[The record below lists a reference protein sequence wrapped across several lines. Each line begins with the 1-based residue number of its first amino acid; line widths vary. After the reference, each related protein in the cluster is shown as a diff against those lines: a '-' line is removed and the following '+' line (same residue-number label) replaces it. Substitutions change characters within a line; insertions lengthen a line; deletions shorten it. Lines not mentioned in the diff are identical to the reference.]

1 MVTVSHVVRK
11 MVSRKPFLQEAM
23 YRGIIS
29 YGSLAKQLRAEI
41 EEELDKEVKLFAII
55 MALRRYAEKIKEF
68 HKEIEFDFRS
78 EVIMKTNLCDVCVLK
93 SPRLMAELKNLY
105 SIVDF
110 DKGDTMNVSQ
120 GNYEISIVTN
130 EKHKEK
136 LLEHLKEEKILSV
149 KENLVSLSLRF
160 PGEFLE
166 TPGVI
171 FEVVR
176 NMAWENINIY
186 EAISTHTEFTLVVG
200 KKDSVRAY
208 KILQNL
214 TESKG

>member
-1 MVTVSHVVRK
+1 MVTVSHIVRK
-11 MVSRKPFLQEAM
+11 IVSKKPFLEEAM
-23 YRGIIS
+23 HKEIIS
-29 YGSLAKQLRAEI
+29 YGSLAKQLKVEI
-41 EEELDKEVKLFAII
+41 EEELGKEVKLFAII

-78 EVIMKTNLCDVCVLK
+78 EVIMKTNICDVCVLK
-93 SPRLMAELKNLY
+93 SPKLMVELKNLY
-105 SIVDF
+105 GIVDF
-110 DKGDTMNVSQ
+110 EKGDTLNISQ

-160 PGEFLE
+160 PGEFFE

-171 FEVVR
+171 FKIVR
-176 NMAWENINIY
+176 SMSWDNINIY
-186 EAISTHTEFTLVVG
+186 EAISTNTEFTLVVN

>member
-11 MVSRKPFLQEAM
+11 IVGRKPFLQEAI
-23 YRGIIS
+23 YRDIIS
-29 YGSLAKQLRAEI
+29 YGSLAKQLKGEI
-41 EEELDKEVKLFAII
+41 EEELGKEVKLFAVI
-55 MALRRYAEKIKEF
+55 MALRRHAEKIREF
-68 HKEIEFDFRS
+68 HKEITFDFRS

-93 SPRLMAELKNLY
+93 SPKLMSELKNLY

-110 DKGDTMNVSQ
+110 DKGDTLNISQ

-130 EKHKEK
+130 EKYKEK
-136 LLEHLKEEKILSV
+136 LLDYLKEERILSV

-160 PGEFLE
+160 PSEFFE

-176 NMAWENINIY
+176 SMAWDNINIY
-186 EAISTHTEFTLVVG
+186 EAISTNTEFTLVVN
-200 KKDSVRAY
+200 KEDSVNAY

-214 TESKG
+214 TTPGR

>member
-68 HKEIEFDFRS
+68 HKEIEFEFRS